1 MMKDQKNKKNKGM
14 KIREIARSHF
24 LITGDNQPGMIV
36 QLYEASM
43 TMIKYFTIKVVN
55 YRR

>member
-1 MMKDQKNKKNKGM
+1 MKEQKNKKNKGM

-36 QLYEASM
+36 QLYETSM